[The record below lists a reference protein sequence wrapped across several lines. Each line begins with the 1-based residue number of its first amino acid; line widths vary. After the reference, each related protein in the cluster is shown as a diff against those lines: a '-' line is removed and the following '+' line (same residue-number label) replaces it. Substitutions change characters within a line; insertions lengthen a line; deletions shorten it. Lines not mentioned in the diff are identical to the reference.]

1 VVVIRRWSLFAA
13 NSVKAKPKSHG
24 TESADSRVPNFF
36 IQGADMK
43 QSIQK
48 GFTLIELMIVVAI
61 IGILAAVALP
71 AYSDYTA
78 KAKVGAAISSV
89 ESLKT
94 AVGMCIQENGG
105 LTGCTTGSLGIPVFT
120 ATKEAASAS
129 VTNGV
134 ITMVFGTGIKSGVD
148 GLNLVFTPVPNA
160 TTVKWTVSTT
170 ATDPNTIAQ
179 VTKNN

>member
-1 VVVIRRWSLFAA
+1 
-13 NSVKAKPKSHG
+13 
-24 TESADSRVPNFF
+24 
-36 IQGADMK
+36 MK
-43 QSIQK
+43 RSMQKVQK

-78 KAKVGAAISSV
+78 KAKVGAALSSV

-105 LTGCTTGSLGIPVFT
+105 VVTGCTTGSLGIPVFT

-134 ITMVFGTGIKSGVD
+134 ITLTFATGIKSTVD
-148 GLNLVFTPVPNA
+148 GTTLTFTPTPNA
-160 TTVKWTVSTT
+160 TTVKWSVAASSTDATTV
-170 ATDPNTIAQ
+170 AQ